1 MTGSSWPA
9 PSASTRLPSRS
20 DTTCRPPSPGCWSP
34 WYEAVRPSPALASPG
49 PAAAGDRRRG
59 RRPAGGRRR
68 RRPYPGQCRPAG
80 PVRHDRRAARLQRG
94 LRGGADGPRRAGR
107 GGIPRPPGRHD
118 RTRPVR
124 KQGLVLTGLALAVTG
139 AAALVWS
146 RDGGAER
153 REPAIPALQA
163 EPVGVGALGRV
174 EPASRIRKLNQPGGF
189 NVARLDR
196 LFVQEGERV
205 EAGQILAVFADA
217 AQKDA
222 AVAQAEASARQARAS
237 LARIRAAGRPE
248 EIEAQRARITALRNA
263 EASATREAQRA
274 EALLPSGAGNIAT
287 AERNRFAASRAAAE
301 RAEAEAE
308 LLRLSRPRP
317 EDVAVAEAELA
328 AAEAAVTRARA
339 DAGLSRIVAPI
350 AGTVLKVH
358 ARPGDQVGADGVLDL
373 ADLSALDVVADVYE
387 TDLPRLR
394 PGAPAEVVVPG
405 ESRRYP
411 AELREIGWLVR
422 RTTQA
427 GTDPVAAV
435 DARTV
440 EVRLRLGEEG
450 RAALERRTNMQVQVA
465 IRP

>member
-1 MTGSSWPA
+1 M
-9 PSASTRLPSRS
+9 
-20 DTTCRPPSPGCWSP
+20 
-34 WYEAVRPSPALASPG
+34 
-49 PAAAGDRRRG
+49 
-59 RRPAGGRRR
+59 
-68 RRPYPGQCRPAG
+68 
-80 PVRHDRRAARLQRG
+80 
-94 LRGGADGPRRAGR
+94 
-107 GGIPRPPGRHD
+107 
-118 RTRPVR
+118 R